1 MMMYLFVSVE
11 KNKTKKFHF
20 LATKEYFKRG
30 LEEIRTAESF
40 IASKERL
47 LKVGKLFS
55 SSPELSYSLVWSR
68 SCYISFK
75 GNFFC
80 NQ

>member
-1 MMMYLFVSVE
+1 MQLYKHDDHDVSVCVSQG
-11 KNKTKKFHF
+11 NKTKKFHF
-20 LATKEYFKRG
+20 LATKEHFKRG

-68 SCYISFK
+68 SC
-75 GNFFC
+75 
-80 NQ
+80 

>member
-1 MMMYLFVSVE
+1 MYLFVSVK

-55 SSPELSYSLVWSR
+55 SSPELSYSLVWIKG
-68 SCYISFK
+68 ISSVINELYK
-75 GNFFC
+75 IWS
-80 NQ
+80 

>member
-1 MMMYLFVSVE
+1 MYLFVSVK

-47 LKVGKLFS
+47 LKVGKRFS
-55 SSPELSYSLVWSR
+55 SSPELSYSLVWIKG
-68 SCYISFK
+68 ISSVINELYK
-75 GNFFC
+75 IWS
-80 NQ
+80 